1 MSYQVGDRI
10 RLGNHFASGAAAFTD
25 VSGAAADPTA
35 ALLTVEKPD
44 GTAVVYAWP
53 TPSGSQ
59 QALVEEAAQTG
70 RFYADVTLDQAGR
83 WRYRLAGTG
92 AVVAAVEGH
101 LTVVRSLI

>member
-25 VSGAAADPTA
+25 VS
-35 ALLTVEKPD
+35 D